1 MNDSPDSDL
10 LDCTLPEEN
19 LSPINSN
26 SISDHEVKEVTKC
39 QQRYFSLLV
48 DLWGAGEKLQGPTE
62 NSTRHTHS
70 PTPNISLVKQNPFM
84 HLRKHTHTGTQ
95 AAAGGLLA
103 HTGLSA
109 RLQESGMQRGLVTL
123 I

>member
-70 PTPNISLVKQNPFM
+70 PKPNIYIYIYIYAFSRRFYPKRLTLHSSYSFYI
-84 HLRKHTHTGTQ
+84 
-95 AAAGGLLA
+95 
-103 HTGLSA
+103 LSA
-109 RLQESGMQRGLVTL
+109 LAFPDV
-123 I
+123 